1 MLWHPDKNQGDK
13 LAEERFKKIAQ
24 AYSDITSGNV
34 TSAAMPEFD
43 FDTGE
48 SFSDLFDR
56 YFSKTYS
63 RPKTYTVEIPITL
76 DEAFTGID
84 EKTKLKI
91 IDALFAP
98 ENLWTVLD
106 ISHDAEVVMRSSK
119 VYVLSNGVI
128 VESASPADL
137 AWRNE
142 SEFSR
147 LFPDLAKQIRA
158 FERRKTAR
166 DGGGN

>member
-1 MLWHPDKNQGDK
+1 M
-13 LAEERFKKIAQ
+13 I
-24 AYSDITSGNV
+24 
-34 TSAAMPEFD
+34 
-43 FDTGE
+43 
-48 SFSDLFDR
+48 
-56 YFSKTYS
+56 
-63 RPKTYTVEIPITL
+63 L

-98 ENLWTVLD
+98 ENMWTVLD

-119 VYVLSNGVI
+119 VYVLSRGVI

-142 SEFSR
+142 SEFST
-147 LFPDLAKQIRA
+147 LFPDLAKQIRS
-158 FERRKTAR
+158 FERRKTPR
-166 DGGGN
+166 DGGSQ